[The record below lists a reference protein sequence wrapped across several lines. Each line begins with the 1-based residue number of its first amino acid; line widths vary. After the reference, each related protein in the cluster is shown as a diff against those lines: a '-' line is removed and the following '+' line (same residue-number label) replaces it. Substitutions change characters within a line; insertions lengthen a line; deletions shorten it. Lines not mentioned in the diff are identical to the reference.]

1 MKTAMDTVLIPAERE
16 IHIGRGLIQAKK
28 FSWETFG
35 KVAAE
40 TFSLAAGRAPRVPA
54 LEIAD
59 VAVQSGYEWMRTLV
73 RTTKRR
79 VRKAK

>member
-1 MKTAMDTVLIPAERE
+1 MKTAMDKVVLPAERK

-40 TFSLAAGRAPRVPA
+40 TFSLAAGRAPQVSA
-54 LEIAD
+54 LEAAD
-59 VAVQSGYEWMRTLV
+59 VAVRSGYEWMRTLV

>member
-1 MKTAMDTVLIPAERE
+1 MKTAMDTVLISAERK
-16 IHIGRGLIQAKK
+16 IQIGQGLIQAKK

-40 TFSLAAGRAPRVPA
+40 TFSSAAGGAPHVSS
-54 LEIAD
+54 LEVAD
-59 VAVQSGYEWMRTLV
+59 VAVRSGYEWMRTLV